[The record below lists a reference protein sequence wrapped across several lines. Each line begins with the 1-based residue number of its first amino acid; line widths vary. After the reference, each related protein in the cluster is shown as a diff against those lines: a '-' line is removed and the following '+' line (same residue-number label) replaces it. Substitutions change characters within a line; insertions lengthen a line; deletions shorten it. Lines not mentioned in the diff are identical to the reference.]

1 MNMISLKHV
10 QILVKPVRRSRT
22 APPAGEAGAA
32 RRATARGERLKT
44 RHAAVRTEPGL
55 RERNRLDK
63 LARIKSAAK
72 ALFNELGFDRATTR
86 AIAERAHVGLGTLF
100 NYADDKRDL
109 VFLIFN
115 EELDRITDSAF
126 AAVDAHRPL
135 SEQLASAF
143 GVFYREFAA
152 NPTLSRI
159 LLQELTFY
167 SRGRLAGDFQRSKRR
182 TIGFI
187 EQLVASAQ
195 REGRIRD
202 TEDPSF
208 VALSIFF
215 LYAGAVRYWIAVKRP
230 NPRKGIDELQRM
242 LEIHLRSLAPSLR
255 ERTARSRGR

>member
-1 MNMISLKHV
+1 M
-10 QILVKPVRRSRT
+10 RSR
-22 APPAGEAGAA
+22 G
-32 RRATARGERLKT
+32 RRCAVATACEAQLKT
-44 RHAAVRTEPGL
+44 RHAAARTQPGL

-63 LARIKSAAK
+63 LARIKSAARD
-72 ALFNELGFDRATTR
+72 LFNELGFDRATTR
-86 AIAERAHVGLGTLF
+86 AIAGRAHVGLGTLF

-115 EELDRITDSAF
+115 DELDRITDSAF
-126 AAVDAHRPL
+126 GVVDPRQPL

-167 SRGRLAGDFQRSKRR
+167 SQGRLAGDFQRSKRR

-202 TEDPSF
+202 AEDPSF
-208 VALSIFF
+208 IALSIFF
-215 LYAGAVRYWIAVKRP
+215 LYAGAVRYWIAAERP
-230 NPRKGIDELQRM
+230 NPRKGIDELRRM
-242 LEIHLRSLAPSLR
+242 LEIHLRSLAVPSLG
-255 ERTARSRGR
+255 RTVRPRRR

>member
-1 MNMISLKHV
+1 M
-10 QILVKPVRRSRT
+10 
-22 APPAGEAGAA
+22 
-32 RRATARGERLKT
+32 KT
-44 RHAAVRTEPGL
+44 RHAPPRTAPGL

-72 ALFNELGFDRATTR
+72 DLFNELGFDRATTR
-86 AIAERAHVGLGTLF
+86 AIAGRAHVGLGTLF

-126 AAVDAHRPL
+126 AVVDPRRAL

-159 LLQELTFY
+159 LLRELTFY
-167 SRGRLAGDFQRSKRR
+167 SQGRLAGDFQRSKRR

-187 EQLVASAQ
+187 EGLVASAQ
-195 REGRIRD
+195 REGRIRG
-202 TEDPSF
+202 TESPSF
-208 VALSIFF
+208 IALSIFF
-215 LYAGAVRYWIAVKRP
+215 LYAGAVRYWIAADRP
-230 NPRKGIDELQRM
+230 NPAKGIAELRRM
-242 LEIHLRSLAPSLR
+242 LEMHLSGLTLPA
-255 ERTARSRGR
+255 RGRAARPGRR

>member
-1 MNMISLKHV
+1 M
-10 QILVKPVRRSRT
+10 
-22 APPAGEAGAA
+22 
-32 RRATARGERLKT
+32 KT
-44 RHAAVRTEPGL
+44 HAAPGL

-63 LARIKSAAK
+63 LARIKSAARD
-72 ALFNELGFDRATTR
+72 LFNELGFDRATTR

-126 AAVDAHRPL
+126 ASTDPRRPL

-187 EQLVASAQ
+187 QQLIATAQ
-195 REGRIRD
+195 REGRIHAAENPA
-202 TEDPSF
+202 TI
-208 VALSIFF
+208 ALSIFF
-215 LYAGAVRYWIAVKRP
+215 LYSGAVRYWIAAARP
-230 NPRKGIDELQRM
+230 NPKKGIRELQR
-242 LEIHLRSLAPSLR
+242 LLDIYLRGVTATRHAPA
-255 ERTARSRGR
+255 AR

>member
-1 MNMISLKHV
+1 MPCPDRHCKGEELKGR
-10 QILVKPVRRSRT
+10 Q
-22 APPAGEAGAA
+22 
-32 RRATARGERLKT
+32 LKT
-44 RHAAVRTEPGL
+44 RRTATGAKPGL

-63 LARIKSAAK
+63 LARIKSAARD
-72 ALFNELGFDRATTR
+72 LFNELGFDRATTR
-86 AIAERAHVGLGTLF
+86 AIAGRAHVGLGTLF

-126 AAVDAHRPL
+126 TAVDPRRPL
-135 SEQLASAF
+135 AEQLAGAF

-195 REGRIRD
+195 REGRIRAD
-202 TEDPSF
+202 EDPSF
-208 VALSIFF
+208 IALSIFF
-215 LYAGAVRYWIAVKRP
+215 LYSGAVRYWIAADRP
-230 NPRKGIDELQRM
+230 DPKKGIDELQRM
-242 LEIHLRSLAPSLR
+242 LEIHLRSGSTPP
-255 ERTARSRGR
+255 RGRTSGPRRR

>member
-1 MNMISLKHV
+1 M
-10 QILVKPVRRSRT
+10 RCR
-22 APPAGEAGAA
+22 A
-32 RRATARGERLKT
+32 RRCTATTPRGDQLKT
-44 RHAAVRTEPGL
+44 RHAAARTQPGL
-55 RERNRLDK
+55 RERNRQDK
-63 LARIKSAAK
+63 LARIKSAARD
-72 ALFNELGFDRATTR
+72 LFNELGFDRATTR
-86 AIAERAHVGLGTLF
+86 AIAGRAHVGLGTLF

-126 AAVDAHRPL
+126 AVVDPRKPL
-135 SEQLASAF
+135 AEQLASAF

-187 EQLVASAQ
+187 EQLVASAR

-202 TEDPSF
+202 AEDPSF

-215 LYAGAVRYWIAVKRP
+215 LYAGAVRYWIAADRP
-230 NPRKGIDELQRM
+230 NPTKGIDELRRM
-242 LEIHLRSLAPSLR
+242 LEIHLRGLALSSR
-255 ERTARSRGR
+255 GRTARPRRR

>member
-1 MNMISLKHV
+1 M
-10 QILVKPVRRSRT
+10 
-22 APPAGEAGAA
+22 
-32 RRATARGERLKT
+32 KT
-44 RHAAVRTEPGL
+44 RDTATGAQAGL

-63 LARIKSAAK
+63 LARIKSAARD
-72 ALFNELGFDRATTR
+72 LFNELGFDRATTR
-86 AIAERAHVGLGTLF
+86 AIAGRAHVGLGTLF

-126 AAVDAHRPL
+126 AVIDRHRPL

-143 GVFYREFAA
+143 GIFYREFAA

-167 SRGRLAGDFQRSKRR
+167 SKGRLAGDFQRSKRR

-195 REGRIRD
+195 REGRIRAD
-202 TEDPSF
+202 EDPSF
-208 VALSIFF
+208 IALSIFF
-215 LYAGAVRYWIAVKRP
+215 LYAGAVRYWIAADRP
-230 NPRKGIDELQRM
+230 NPRKGIDELRRM
-242 LEIHLRSLAPSLR
+242 LDIHLRSLTLTPQG
-255 ERTARSRGR
+255 RTSRPRRS

>member
-1 MNMISLKHV
+1 MRCRWCGCTV
-10 QILVKPVRRSRT
+10 AV
-22 APPAGEAGAA
+22 
-32 RRATARGERLKT
+32 ARGVQLKT
-44 RHAAVRTEPGL
+44 RRAAARTAPGL

-63 LARIKSAAK
+63 LARIKSAAR

-86 AIAERAHVGLGTLF
+86 AIAGRAHVGLGTLF

-115 EELDRITDSAF
+115 DELDRVTDSAF
-126 AAVDAHRPL
+126 AVVDPRQPL

-167 SRGRLAGDFQRSKRR
+167 SQGRLAGDFQRSKRR

-187 EQLVASAQ
+187 EQLVTSAQ

-202 TEDPSF
+202 AEDPSF
-208 VALSIFF
+208 TALSIFF
-215 LYAGAVRYWIAVKRP
+215 LYAGAVRYWIAADRP
-230 NPRKGIDELQRM
+230 NPAKGIDELRRM
-242 LEIHLRSLAPSLR
+242 LEMHLRGLTVSSR
-255 ERTARSRGR
+255 GRTARPRRR

>member
-1 MNMISLKHV
+1 MRCHGRRCAVAAPRGEQLKTPH
-10 QILVKPVRRSRT
+10 
-22 APPAGEAGAA
+22 AAA
-32 RRATARGERLKT
+32 RTQ
-44 RHAAVRTEPGL
+44 PGL

-63 LARIKSAAK
+63 LARIKSAARD
-72 ALFNELGFDRATTR
+72 LFNELGFDRATTR
-86 AIAERAHVGLGTLF
+86 AIAGRAHVGLGTLF

-126 AAVDAHRPL
+126 AVVDRRRPL

-167 SRGRLAGDFQRSKRR
+167 SQGRLAGDFQRSKRR

-195 REGRIRD
+195 REGRIRAD
-202 TEDPSF
+202 QDPSF
-208 VALSIFF
+208 IALSIFF
-215 LYAGAVRYWIAVKRP
+215 LYAGAVRYWIAAEHP
-230 NPRKGIDELQRM
+230 NPRRGIDQLQRM
-242 LEIHLRSLAPSLR
+242 LDIHLRSLTLAPQG
-255 ERTARSRGR
+255 RTSRPRRS

>member
-1 MNMISLKHV
+1 MFRFLS
-10 QILVKPVRRSRT
+10 S
-22 APPAGEAGAA
+22 
-32 RRATARGERLKT
+32 RRATRVQFRAASWTTLPGCDEGEELKT
-44 RHAAVRTEPGL
+44 PHTAARAKPGL

-63 LARIKSAAK
+63 LARIKSAARD
-72 ALFNELGFDRATTR
+72 LFDELGFDRATTR

-115 EELDRITDSAF
+115 DELDRITDSAF
-126 AAVDAHRPL
+126 AAVDARRPL
-135 SEQLASAF
+135 AEQLASAF

-187 EQLVASAQ
+187 EQLVASAKRKGQ
-195 REGRIRD
+195 IRAD
-202 TEDPSF
+202 EDPSF

-215 LYAGAVRYWIAVKRP
+215 LYAGAVRYWIAAQRP
-230 NPRKGIDELQRM
+230 NPRRGIDELQRM
-242 LEIHLRSLAPSLR
+242 LDMHLRGLMPAPQD
-255 ERTARSRGR
+255 RTSRPRRR

>member
-1 MNMISLKHV
+1 MRN
-10 QILVKPVRRSRT
+10 
-22 APPAGEAGAA
+22 AA
-32 RRATARGERLKT
+32 RSLERRCRDTPLTT
-44 RHAAVRTEPGL
+44 RHRVADSAPGL

-63 LARIKSAAK
+63 LARIKSAARD
-72 ALFNELGFDRATTR
+72 LFNELGFDRATTR

-115 EELDRITDSAF
+115 DELDRITDSAF
-126 AAVDAHRPL
+126 AAVDARRPL

-167 SRGRLAGDFQRSKRR
+167 SHGRLAGDFQRSKRR

-195 REGRIRD
+195 RKAQVRAD
-202 TEDPSF
+202 EDPSF

-215 LYAGAVRYWIAVKRP
+215 LYAGAVRYWIAAERP
-230 NPRKGIDELQRM
+230 NPRKGIHELQRM
-242 LEIHLRSLAPSLR
+242 LDIHLRSLALAPQ
-255 ERTARSRGR
+255 GRASGPRRR

>member
-1 MNMISLKHV
+1 MFRFLS
-10 QILVKPVRRSRT
+10 SRC
-22 APPAGEAGAA
+22 AAGAQSSAVPWTPLAGRNKGENLKA
-32 RRATARGERLKT
+32 RHTAARAQ
-44 RHAAVRTEPGL
+44 PGL

-63 LARIKSAAK
+63 LARIKSAARD
-72 ALFNELGFDRATTR
+72 LFNELGFDRATTR

-126 AAVDAHRPL
+126 AAVDARRPL
-135 SEQLASAF
+135 GDQLASAF

-152 NPTLSRI
+152 NPALSRI

-195 REGRIRD
+195 RKGQVRAD
-202 TEDPSF
+202 EDPSF

-215 LYAGAVRYWIAVKRP
+215 LYAGAVRYWIAAERP
-230 NPRKGIDELQRM
+230 NPRKGTDELQRM
-242 LEIHLRSLAPSLR
+242 LAIHLQGLSVP
-255 ERTARSRGR
+255 SRGRGLASRPRRN

>member
-1 MNMISLKHV
+1 
-10 QILVKPVRRSRT
+10 
-22 APPAGEAGAA
+22 
-32 RRATARGERLKT
+32 LKT
-44 RHAAVRTEPGL
+44 RHAADRAAPGL

-72 ALFNELGFDRATTR
+72 DLFNELGFDRATTR

-126 AAVDAHRPL
+126 AAVDPRRPL
-135 SEQLASAF
+135 DEQLASAF
-143 GVFYREFAA
+143 GVFYREFAV

-167 SRGRLAGDFQRSKRR
+167 SHGRLAGDFQRSKHR

-187 EQLVASAQ
+187 QQLIAAAQ
-195 REGRIRD
+195 RAERIPAA
-202 TEDPSF
+202 EDPAAI
-208 VALSIFF
+208 ALSIFF
-215 LYAGAVRYWIAVKRP
+215 LYSGAVRYWIAAARP
-230 NPRKGIDELQRM
+230 NPRKGIEALQRM
-242 LEIHLRSLAPSLR
+242 LEIHLRSLTGPRNTLAAR
-255 ERTARSRGR
+255 RRSR

>member
-1 MNMISLKHV
+1 M
-10 QILVKPVRRSRT
+10 RRPR
-22 APPAGEAGAA
+22 PGRRRREAQ
-32 RRATARGERLKT
+32 LKT
-44 RHAAVRTEPGL
+44 RAAPSL

-63 LARIKSAAK
+63 LARIKSAARD
-72 ALFNELGFDRATTR
+72 LFNELGFDRATTR
-86 AIAERAHVGLGTLF
+86 AIAGRAHVGLGTLF

-126 AAVDAHRPL
+126 AVVDRRRPL

-167 SRGRLAGDFQRSKRR
+167 SQGRLAGDFQRSKRR

-195 REGRIRD
+195 SEGRIRAD
-202 TEDPSF
+202 EDPSF
-208 VALSIFF
+208 IAFSFF
-215 LYAGAVRYWIAVKRP
+215 FRGGGGVRYWIAAERP
-230 NPRKGIDELQRM
+230 NPRRGIDQLQRM
-242 LEIHLRSLAPSLR
+242 LDIPLRSLTLAPQ
-255 ERTARSRGR
+255 G